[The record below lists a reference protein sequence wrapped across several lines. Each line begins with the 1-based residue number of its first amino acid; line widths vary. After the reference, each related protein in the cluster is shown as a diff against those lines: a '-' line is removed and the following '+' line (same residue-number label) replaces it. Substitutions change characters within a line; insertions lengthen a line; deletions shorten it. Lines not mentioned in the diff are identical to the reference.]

1 MNVPVSARIA
11 SVKLKLLSN
20 DTIKV
25 KSDWI
30 EECVK
35 FFIEQSPNI
44 DDETL
49 YQQAMEQWLVADV
62 ADASNI
68 VIPTTILQKKEPFT
82 LNGIFVLQ
90 LQFLID
96 IGEFDSFDRKLIL
109 HFNNYRQ
116 LRRPTSSGDD
126 YTTFD
131 WTRWKRFVNQEHSK
145 PRRSESSS

>member
-1 MNVPVSARIA
+1 MLSAFNVYLHVKEKVLSQRPERKMNATIPARIT
-11 SVKLKLLSN
+11 SVKSKLLSN

-25 KSDWI
+25 KNDWI

-62 ADASNI
+62 ADASNV

-82 LNGIFVLQ
+82 LNGTFVLQ

-96 IGEFDSFDRKLIL
+96 IGEFNPFDRKLIL
-109 HFNNYRQ
+109 HINNYR
-116 LRRPTSSGDD
+116 
-126 YTTFD
+126 
-131 WTRWKRFVNQEHSK
+131 
-145 PRRSESSS
+145 

>member
-1 MNVPVSARIA
+1 MNATIPARIT
-11 SVKLKLLSN
+11 SVKSKLLSN

-25 KSDWI
+25 KNDWI

-62 ADASNI
+62 ADASNV

-82 LNGIFVLQ
+82 LNGTFVLQ

-96 IGEFDSFDRKLIL
+96 IGEFNPFDRKLIL
-109 HFNNYRQ
+109 HINNYR
-116 LRRPTSSGDD
+116 
-126 YTTFD
+126 
-131 WTRWKRFVNQEHSK
+131 
-145 PRRSESSS
+145 